1 MPPAPPPINPDAR
14 AARRAEE
21 RGSGRGRTGWIVVA
35 GIVVLVVIGGGLAV
49 ALGGDDSKDAPKLD
63 TSTNVDLTVGDLL
76 VENVAPVRNV
86 QITPEVSDAILATIG
101 SYVDDG
107 MVVPL
112 RKGKA
117 VDAKLATIFD
127 QAAIARLAG
136 TDRTL
141 LLDEGFPK
149 AVGRI
154 DVTTPPV
161 AMTGLADSEGKLLLV
176 TATIDLAVE
185 ARAKRGVMTI
195 QRTGS
200 LVFIQQGDGSWLITG
215 WTLHVE
221 RGGPGVATAPTT
233 VPTTATT
240 VPG

>member
-1 MPPAPPPINPDAR
+1 
-14 AARRAEE
+14 
-21 RGSGRGRTGWIVVA
+21 
-35 GIVVLVVIGGGLAV
+35 
-49 ALGGDDSKDAPKLD
+49 
-63 TSTNVDLTVGDLL
+63 
-76 VENVAPVRNV
+76 
-86 QITPEVSDAILATIG
+86 
-101 SYVDDG
+101 

-141 LLDEGFPK
+141 LLDEGLPK